1 MSAGRKGDAELWI
14 TEESLIVLE
23 GWAREGLTD
32 KQIAENKIGI
42 SERTFCKW
50 KNKYPSIR
58 SALKKG
64 KLPVDYEV
72 EKATLK
78 MALGYKMTLK
88 KPIKVKTVKQLAN
101 KGRIEEERIEYVDE
115 EIYVQPNS
123 VNQIFWLKNRMPDK
137 WRDKPEPRD
146 ETALNKLDEIL
157 RTMIDNAV
165 QHKAE

>member
-157 RTMIDNAV
+157 RAMIDNAV
-165 QHKAE
+165 QRKAE